1 MMDEHI
7 SLSRDI
13 KLLAPLTVEI
23 QLYDNYKK
31 KIVCYLE

>member
-13 KLLAPLTVEI
+13 KPLEPLSVEI

-31 KIVCYLE
+31 KIVCYLD